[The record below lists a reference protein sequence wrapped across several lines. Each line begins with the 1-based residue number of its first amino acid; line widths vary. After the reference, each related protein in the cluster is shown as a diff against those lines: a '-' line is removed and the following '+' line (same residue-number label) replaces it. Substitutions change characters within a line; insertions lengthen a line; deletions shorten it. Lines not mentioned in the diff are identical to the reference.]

1 VADVNL
7 TLKANNSDYVN
18 KMLQSQHAA
27 QKVYD
32 TTERG
37 TKREKGLIQ
46 DIEDELSKLEKA
58 RKKAYSIQD
67 IEKYNKK
74 IAEAKKDLKEYEK
87 IGVEAHE
94 KVAKSGNKLKAVY
107 VGIVAAI
114 ASVAASFRILKNAV
128 IESEIGLNR
137 YNIVLAVT
145 KQLLYDIIHRTPLK
159 EWKKNMEEAANIQ
172 SLLNQLRRIE
182 RDSLKEIAEYQVLYR
197 QHLVDAVD
205 QTRTLTERLKSY
217 DYALTAHK
225 KAINE
230 ENEITAKKLA
240 LVKEALLEAPGTE
253 ALLEEESRLTLKL
266 IEIEEKRYSGI
277 QRITS
282 MRSGIINAIKKQLE
296 ELYLIELKLLN
307 KPDEAAGSLMGLIL
321 FGEDDVEIIKNVI
334 EFRRNLKK
342 ELGKLAKSSEEW
354 YKQGKKDIETLKD
367 AEKKVANERIE
378 NFEQAG
384 DAVLDYISI
393 VDELAQRE
401 INEAERK
408 RELLDIRISE
418 TQQAL
423 ETETQL
429 YEAGYASNVTAKKQ
443 EIERLKILREK
454 ALLDEEKARKKEHTL
469 KVVQLFAEQAVAVAK
484 IIMSAE
490 VAKME
495 AWAIIANPTTA
506 IPGFA
511 LLASIRVSEM
521 ISLAAVAAAAIAASL
536 SKFAKGGWTGDGSGR
551 DETGERV
558 AGVVHEKEF
567 VIKRGPANKF
577 RDVLEA
583 INKDDKE
590 LILTRFNQLAPEL
603 VGGTSVNNISVENSG
618 PNNRLDKINTQL
630 HYLNKKLEPKKQV
643 REQVMDNGNEL
654 VYQRGNT
661 IRTVRK

>member
-1 VADVNL
+1 
-7 TLKANNSDYVN
+7 
-18 KMLQSQHAA
+18 
-27 QKVYD
+27 
-32 TTERG
+32 
-37 TKREKGLIQ
+37 
-46 DIEDELSKLEKA
+46 
-58 RKKAYSIQD
+58 
-67 IEKYNKK
+67 
-74 IAEAKKDLKEYEK
+74 
-87 IGVEAHE
+87 
-94 KVAKSGNKLKAVY
+94 
-107 VGIVAAI
+107 
-114 ASVAASFRILKNAV
+114 
-128 IESEIGLNR
+128 
-137 YNIVLAVT
+137 
-145 KQLLYDIIHRTPLK
+145 
-159 EWKKNMEEAANIQ
+159 
-172 SLLNQLRRIE
+172 
-182 RDSLKEIAEYQVLYR
+182 
-197 QHLVDAVD
+197 
-205 QTRTLTERLKSY
+205 
-217 DYALTAHK
+217 
-225 KAINE
+225 
-230 ENEITAKKLA
+230 
-240 LVKEALLEAPGTE
+240 
-253 ALLEEESRLTLKL
+253 
-266 IEIEEKRYSGI
+266 
-277 QRITS
+277 

-354 YKQGKKDIETLKD
+354 YKQGEKDIETLKD

-536 SKFAKGGWTGDGSGR
+536 SKFAKGGWTDDGSGR

-643 REQVMDNGNEL
+643 REQITDNGNEL

>member
-1 VADVNL
+1 MADVNL

-643 REQVMDNGNEL
+643 REQITDNGNEL

>member
-1 VADVNL
+1 MADVNL

-94 KVAKSGNKLKAVY
+94 KVAKSGNKLKVVY

-277 QRITS
+277 KRITS

-354 YKQGKKDIETLKD
+354 YKQGEKDIETLKD

-423 ETETQL
+423 ETETRL

-495 AWAIIANPTTA
+495 AWAIIANPTTTV
-506 IPGFA
+506 PGFA

-521 ISLAAVAAAAIAASL
+521 ISLAAIAAAAIAASL

-643 REQVMDNGNEL
+643 REQITDNGNEL